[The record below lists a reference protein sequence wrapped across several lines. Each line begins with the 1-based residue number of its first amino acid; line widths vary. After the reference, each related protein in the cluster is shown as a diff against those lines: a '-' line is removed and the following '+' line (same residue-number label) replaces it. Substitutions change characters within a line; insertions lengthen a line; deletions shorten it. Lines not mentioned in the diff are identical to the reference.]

1 MNCIKLGKL
10 MLEVDIKHFQVR
22 ALADINGLQTLNL
35 HHCQVIQP
43 KTARNIKRPNMTKD
57 RASTRTP
64 CPFAMLKILS
74 QKTNTI
80 TSEYLLTQPYEKNY
94 FSACPPAVVGQF
106 IF

>member
-1 MNCIKLGKL
+1 VNFWDNLYL
-10 MLEVDIKHFQVR
+10 LYDADIK
-22 ALADINGLQTLNL
+22 ADGTSDA
-35 HHCQVIQP
+35 VVSG
-43 KTARNIKRPNMTKD
+43 KERE
-57 RASTRTP
+57 SSRTP

-74 QKTNTI
+74 QKTNTF

>member
-10 MLEVDIKHFQVR
+10 MLEVDIKHFQVK
-22 ALADINGLQTLNL
+22 ALADINGLQTRNL
-35 HHCQVIQP
+35 HHCQVFQ
-43 KTARNIKRPNMTKD
+43 
-57 RASTRTP
+57 
-64 CPFAMLKILS
+64 PFAMLKILS
-74 QKTNTI
+74 QKTNTF